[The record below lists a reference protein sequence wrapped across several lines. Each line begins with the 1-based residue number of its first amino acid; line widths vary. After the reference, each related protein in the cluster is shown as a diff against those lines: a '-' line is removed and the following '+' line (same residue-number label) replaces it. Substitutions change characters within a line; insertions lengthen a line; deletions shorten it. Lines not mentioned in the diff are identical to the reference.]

1 MADTGSLR
9 EYAETFTALGLPD
22 VFSPH
27 LLKMWASGVPA
38 EYAVAALKATSSVK
52 AALEMWAADIPL
64 EYAGA

>member
-27 LLKMWASGVPA
+27 LLKMWGAGIPA
-38 EYAVAALKATSSVK
+38 EYAVAALKATSNVK
-52 AALEMWAADIPL
+52 TVLEMWATGIPL